1 MGDLNIFLGKDLN
14 LGKSWH
20 TSEPPWFALQ
30 FIYDSLFLILIICN
44 HQQVN
49 KTFYNWSIT
58 LNSLETQYQGPLFVG
73 KCPLFVYTICRAYW
87 FFKSIQHICTA
98 WKVSKDGVIFGLNTG
113 KYGPEITPYLNTF
126 CAVYTSWTHDVKW
139 VYIRRSEPFHS
150 FFFNVLCTFN
160 LRPLSRGSTVT
171 TLLVLLISHYLKW
184 ISFHLF
190 FPSFFARILCR
201 F

>member
-73 KCPLFVYTICRAYW
+73 KCPLFVYTICQAYW

-98 WKVSKDGVIFGLNTG
+98 WKVSKDGVISGPYFLVFSPNTG
-113 KYGPEITPYLNTF
+113 KCGPGKTPYLDTF
-126 CAVYTSWTHDVKW
+126 HAVLRWLLLFS
-139 VYIRRSEPFHS
+139 SSS
-150 FFFNVLCTFN
+150 FQ
-160 LRPLSRGSTVT
+160 
-171 TLLVLLISHYLKW
+171 LL
-184 ISFHLF
+184 
-190 FPSFFARILCR
+190 
-201 F
+201 

>member
-1 MGDLNIFLGKDLN
+1 MCQLCIKL
-14 LGKSWH
+14 
-20 TSEPPWFALQ
+20 FALLSNFSVAILLSNTTRQAFVILKQ
-30 FIYDSLFLILIICN
+30 FRPGKLLYLF
-44 HQQVN
+44 
-49 KTFYNWSIT
+49 K
-58 LNSLETQYQGPLFVG
+58 
-73 KCPLFVYTICRAYW
+73 
-87 FFKSIQHICTA
+87 FFSKGITA
-98 WKVSKDGVIFGLNTG
+98 WKVSKYGVIFGLNTG

-126 CAVYTSWTHDVKW
+126 CAVCTSWTHDVKW